1 MKLQDV
7 KILTDENISPKV
19 VSFLRN
25 VGLDVLDVKEQ
36 HWYGQNDEVL
46 LDIAFRDHRFILT
59 HDSDFGTLAVNKG
72 KPYYGILYLR
82 LKNLKSTNV
91 IRVCDH
97 VFRKDLD
104 VSSGAILVIEETRI
118 RIRHPSYEE

>member
-1 MKLQDV
+1 MRLQDV

-19 VSFLRN
+19 VKFLRK

-36 HWYGQNDEVL
+36 HWYGQNDEAL
-46 LDIAFRDHRFILT
+46 LDIAYRDHRFVLT

-82 LKNLKSTNV
+82 LKNLNSRNV
-91 IRVCDH
+91 IRVCGH

-104 VSSGAILVIEETRI
+104 VSSGTILVIGETRI
-118 RIRHPSYEE
+118 RIRHPSYED

>member
-1 MKLQDV
+1 MKIQDV

-19 VSFLRN
+19 VGFLRN

-36 HWYGQNDEVL
+36 HWHGQNDEVL

-82 LKNLKSTNV
+82 LKKKNGVKS
-91 IRVCDH
+91 
-97 VFRKDLD
+97 
-104 VSSGAILVIEETRI
+104 
-118 RIRHPSYEE
+118 

>member
-19 VSFLRN
+19 VRFLRN

-46 LDIAFRDHRFILT
+46 LDKAYRDRRFVLT

-91 IRVCDH
+91 IRVCDR

-104 VSSGAILVIEETRI
+104 VFSGTILIIEETRI
-118 RIRHPSYEE
+118 RIRHTSSED

>member
-1 MKLQDV
+1 MKIQDV

-19 VSFLRN
+19 VGFLRN

-104 VSSGAILVIEETRI
+104 VFSGAILVIEETRI

>member
-25 VGLDVLDVKEQ
+25 VGFDVLDVKEQ
-36 HWYGQNDEVL
+36 QWYGQNDEAL
-46 LDIAFRDHRFILT
+46 LDIAYKDNRFVLT
-59 HDSDFGTLAVNKG
+59 HDSDFGTLAVNQG

-82 LKNLKSTNV
+82 LNNLKSTNV
-91 IRVCDH
+91 IRVCDQ
-97 VFRKDLD
+97 VFHKDLD
-104 VSSGAILVIEETRI
+104 VSSGTILVIEETRI
-118 RIRHPSYEE
+118 RIRYPSYED

>member
-1 MKLQDV
+1 MKLEDV
-7 KILTDENISPKV
+7 RILTDENISPKV
-19 VSFLRN
+19 VRFLRD
-25 VGLDVLDVKEQ
+25 VGFEVLDAKEQ
-36 HWYGQNDEVL
+36 HWYGREDEVL
-46 LDIAFRDHRFILT
+46 LDIAYRDHRFVLT

-104 VSSGAILVIEETRI
+104 VSPGTILVIEETRI
-118 RIRHPSYEE
+118 RIRHPSYED